1 MSKIWIQIDEKDA
14 ILNGMRHLRLYTEGM
29 YLTPDTSLFSEEIN
43 KQIIKY
49 YRSTD
54 ASEDIAYQKLLGVAV
69 IKAVNDNP
77 DVYGPKKD
85 KVGIKC
91 AKEFVECLKISKQ
104 HYQATCHIGN
114 YENKSQKEIEQ
125 ILKETEADN
134 RVVKKA
140 HLIHKIKAFVKRY
153 TARVAKKTAVG
164 AAVTKATGSVTAG
177 VVVGTASI
185 ILDTIIPPA
194 VKNDIHE
201 GLKKTGKW
209 VENTA
214 KKTWE
219 KTEKFLDK
227 TEVGTH
233 VKNTL
238 VLTAGIVKDVA
249 VGIKDVAHDVI
260 DVVSDG
266 VKAAGKTA
274 RKLFTK
280 AKTFLFG

>member
-85 KVGIKC
+85 KVGLKC

-140 HLIHKIKAFVKRY
+140 HFIHKVKTFFKKY
-153 TARVAKKTAVG
+153 TTRIAKKSAIG
-164 AAVTKATGSVTAG
+164 ATVTKATGSVKAG

-194 VKNDIHE
+194 IKKDIHE
-201 GLKKTGKW
+201 GVKKAGKW
-209 VENTA
+209 VQNKA
-214 KKTWE
+214 KTTWE
-219 KTEKFLDK
+219 KTEKYLDK

-249 VGIKDVAHDVI
+249 VGIKDFAQEAI
-260 DVVSDG
+260 EIAKSG
-266 VKAAGKTA
+266 AKAVGKGIKSLYA
-274 RKLFTK
+274 K
-280 AKTFLFG
+280 AKTRLFG